1 MVIQMLRIIKHFVKR
16 LRFEL
21 IRKIRIALEQM
32 AFKQWSKFPFGK
44 SPLADKVV
52 YESLFLE
59 TKQTRYPEI
68 EKYEQAVGTIKQIK
82 NDGYVVVRW
91 DNINGD
97 WHYTPSQAKKIEVI
111 NDESG

>member
-1 MVIQMLRIIKHFVKR
+1 MKVGDRVTL
-16 LRFEL
+16 
-21 IRKIRIALEQM
+21 
-32 AFKQWSKFPFGK
+32 
-44 SPLADKVV
+44 SPMW
-52 YESLFLE
+52 
-59 TKQTRYPEI
+59 
-68 EKYEQAVGTIKQIK
+68 KYEQAVGTIKQIK